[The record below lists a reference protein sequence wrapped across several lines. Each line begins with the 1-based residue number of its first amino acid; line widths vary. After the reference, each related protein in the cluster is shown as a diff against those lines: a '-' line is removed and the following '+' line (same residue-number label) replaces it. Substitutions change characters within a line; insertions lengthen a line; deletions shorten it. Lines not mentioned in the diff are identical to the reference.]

1 VFVQLIGCTVS
12 QYRNRLRV
20 SLALDQIGQGAP
32 DLASLA
38 HDLGFSDHAH
48 LTRTV
53 QAATGQN
60 PQCLPGIADRTPT
73 GPPVTIV
80 VGRRC

>member
-1 VFVQLIGCTVS
+1 LSRVFVQLIGCTVS

-53 QAATGQN
+53 QAVTGQ
-60 PQCLPGIADRTPT
+60 TPSACRALLT
-73 GPPVTIV
+73 GRPR
-80 VGRRC
+80 GRQ